1 MDNIQQAKNKVIE
14 EIEGRK
20 SKSVISG
27 FIMLLIFGGLGFY
40 LFSLD
45 PWIEVIGYFTK
56 MMGVGALVMGVTFCI
71 SGFTETAKANK
82 EIEEIKKMSD
92 NEFKAYVRMNKIKL
106 GVAVIKVIAKLIG
119 G

>member
-20 SKSVISG
+20 SKGIISG
-27 FIMLLIFGGLGFY
+27 FFLLILFGGLGLY
-40 LFSLD
+40 LLSLD

-56 MMGVGALVMGVTFCI
+56 MMGVGAMIMGVTFCI
-71 SGFTETAKANK
+71 LGFTEIDNANK
-82 EIEEIKKMSD
+82 EIEKIKKMND
-92 NEFKAYVRMNKIKL
+92 NEFKNYIRMNKIKL
-106 GVAVIKVIAKLIG
+106 GIGVIKIIGKLIG